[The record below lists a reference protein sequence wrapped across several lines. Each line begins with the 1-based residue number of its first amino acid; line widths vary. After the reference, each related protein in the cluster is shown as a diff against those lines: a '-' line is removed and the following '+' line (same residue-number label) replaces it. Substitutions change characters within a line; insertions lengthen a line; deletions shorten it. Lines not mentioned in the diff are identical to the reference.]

1 MLKMKDY
8 EAIVEA
14 ELQNMQPECLD
25 MIRSRCMLRPL
36 TERLLIDHA
45 LGSTEVTQKQIN
57 QAMST
62 FLQQQK
68 ISNQSELDRHCKLN
82 GIKESE
88 LANQVSLPVRI
99 ATFSLKEFGPKS
111 EAYFLKRKESL
122 DQVRYS
128 LIRVEDQGLA
138 HELYFQIDACEA
150 DFDQLATEHSK
161 GPEQQTNGQI
171 GWSSLS
177 RAHPLL
183 RDRLSTATPGI
194 TLEPFQIEQWWVIAR
209 LDERRPAIFDPVM
222 HQQMATELFHKWI
235 EQATNNL
242 MNRLSEGLMEASV
255 SS

>member
-1 MLKMKDY
+1 MKDY

-14 ELQNMQPECLD
+14 ELRNMQPECLD

-45 LGSTEVTQKQIN
+45 LGSTEITQKQIN

-62 FLQQQK
+62 FLQEQK

-82 GIKESE
+82 GIQESE
-88 LANQVSLPVRI
+88 LAYQVSLPIKI
-99 ATFSLKEFGPKS
+99 AALSLKEFGPKS
-111 EAYFLKRKESL
+111 EAHFLKRKESL

-128 LIRVEDQGLA
+128 LIRVEDQGMA
-138 HELYFQIDACEA
+138 HELYFQITSGEA
-150 DFDQLATEHSK
+150 DFNQLAEDYSK
-161 GPEQQTNGQI
+161 GPEQQTNGKI
-171 GWSSLS
+171 GWSSLG

-183 RDRLSTATPGI
+183 RDRLSTATPSI

-222 HQQMATELFHKWI
+222 QQQMATELFHLWI
-235 EQATNNL
+235 EQTTNSLINK
-242 MNRLSEGLMEASV
+242 LSESLIQASAAR
-255 SS
+255 